1 MRSCRRCWVRSGD
14 FGGSSGHF
22 RGSPLSIHRDRFHQT
37 SQLLNPLPVSP
48 TLRIT
53 AVTIS
58 QFIAKKTGL
67 GKRHAKAVLDRGEV
81 FLNHSMV
88 TDGSASLGKFDHLT
102 VSGEILQSD
111 TRRIV
116 LLHKPAG
123 ILSATADPV
132 HRTVIDLIQEPWAG
146 ELHLAG
152 RLDRS
157 TTGLVILTNDS
168 SFSESL
174 TRPENKI
181 PKTYLVH
188 TDQPIPPEAIAK
200 FRRGMSFEKENTR
213 SQPAIV
219 DLLTETS
226 CRLTIHEGLHH
237 QIKRMFLRFGIR
249 VTSLHRESIGSYGLG
264 DLAPGEHR
272 HFASS
277 S

>member
-1 MRSCRRCWVRSGD
+1 MN
-14 FGGSSGHF
+14 
-22 RGSPLSIHRDRFHQT
+22 PLS
-37 SQLLNPLPVSP
+37 VSP
-48 TLRIT
+48 KLRIT

-58 QFIAKKTGL
+58 QFIAKKTRL
-67 GKRHAKAVLDRGEV
+67 GKRHAKSVIDRGEV
-81 FLNHSMV
+81 FLNLSIV
-88 TDGSASLGKFDHLT
+88 TDGSISLGKFDHLT
-102 VSGEILQSD
+102 VSGEILQSN
-111 TRRIV
+111 TRRII

-123 ILSATADPV
+123 ILSATTDRR
-132 HRTVIDLIQEPWAG
+132 HKTVIDLIDEPWAG

-168 SFSESL
+168 AFSESL

-188 TDQPIPPEAIAK
+188 TDQPIPEEALGK
-200 FRRGMSFEKENTR
+200 FRKGMSFEKENTR
-213 SQPAIV
+213 SQPATV
-219 DLLTETS
+219 DLLTEMS

-249 VTSLHRESIGSYGLG
+249 VTALHRESIGPFHLES
-264 DLAPGEHR
+264 LAPGEHR
-272 HFASS
+272 HLASS